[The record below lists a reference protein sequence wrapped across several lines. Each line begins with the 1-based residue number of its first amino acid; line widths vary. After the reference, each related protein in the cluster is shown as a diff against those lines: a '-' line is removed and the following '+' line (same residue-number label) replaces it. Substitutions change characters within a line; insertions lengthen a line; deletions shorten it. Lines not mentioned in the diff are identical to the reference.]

1 MEPTEQEIKELKE
14 QLEKFEA
21 GVRKNAGLIAD
32 FCASKG
38 MTICEAGAAAEWFV
52 MCVRK
57 AISDSQ
63 KNPITND

>member
-14 QLEKFEA
+14 QLEQFEVD
-21 GVRKNAGLIAD
+21 VRKNAELIGD

-38 MTICEAGAAAEWFV
+38 MTTCQAGAAAEWFV

-57 AISDSQ
+57 AISDRER
-63 KNPITND
+63 NPITND